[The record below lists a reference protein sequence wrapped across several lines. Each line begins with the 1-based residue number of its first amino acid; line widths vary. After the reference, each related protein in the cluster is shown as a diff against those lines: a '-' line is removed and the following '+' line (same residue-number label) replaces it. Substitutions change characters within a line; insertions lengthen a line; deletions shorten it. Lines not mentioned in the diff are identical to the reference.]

1 MSHNS
6 LRIFCLDGGGMKG
19 YTSLLILKRIIRTMA
34 VEGSLQSEPKPCEGF
49 DLIVGTSTG
58 GLIAV
63 MPGRLGM
70 TVDECLREFE
80 VTGKTV
86 FDKKSSTSNLAN
98 FSRASTGLHSMT
110 LELSRVELGMFCE
123 PENWMPIWLFSKT
136 ILKPFAIPG
145 FRAGQKII

>member
-1 MSHNS
+1 
-6 LRIFCLDGGGMKG
+6 MKG

-34 VEGSLQSEPKPCEGF
+34 VEGSLQLEPKPCDVF

-63 MPGRLGM
+63 MLGRLGM

-86 FDKKSSTSNLAN
+86 FDKKVPSTKIGKLLKG
-98 FSRASTGLHSMT
+98 ASGSAFYNIKSLQNRIKEVLRNRKLDADAAF
-110 LELSRVELGMFCE
+110 LEDDPRCRV
-123 PENWMPIWLFSKT
+123 
-136 ILKPFAIPG
+136 
-145 FRAGQKII
+145 